1 MRGTRQRYEVVHS
14 FVMLEGAECDK
25 SLLRVRAAA
34 SSPACDETFQIR
46 GFDWPLSGE
55 VLSQRAISLGTA
67 CHRHC
72 VGGYRVTRLLDFG
85 LESPEI
91 KPYVHRIL
99 ALDVGNARIHGACS
113 LTAVD
118 TCT

>member
-1 MRGTRQRYEVVHS
+1 
-14 FVMLEGAECDK
+14 MLEGAECDK

-34 SSPACDETFQIR
+34 SSPACDELFQIR

-55 VLSQRAISLGTA
+55 DLSQRAISLGA
-67 CHRHC
+67 VCHRHC

-85 LESPEI
+85 LESSEI
-91 KPYVHRIL
+91 KPYAHRIL
-99 ALDVGNARIHGACS
+99 ALDADNACIHGTCR

>member
-1 MRGTRQRYEVVHS
+1 
-14 FVMLEGAECDK
+14 MLEGAECDK

-34 SSPACDETFQIR
+34 SSSACGELFQIR

-55 VLSQRAISLGTA
+55 DLSQRAISLGTV
-67 CHRHC
+67 CHCHC
-72 VGGYRVTRLLDFG
+72 VGGYHVTRLLDFG
-85 LESPEI
+85 LESSEI

-99 ALDVGNARIHGACS
+99 AFDAGNACIHGACS